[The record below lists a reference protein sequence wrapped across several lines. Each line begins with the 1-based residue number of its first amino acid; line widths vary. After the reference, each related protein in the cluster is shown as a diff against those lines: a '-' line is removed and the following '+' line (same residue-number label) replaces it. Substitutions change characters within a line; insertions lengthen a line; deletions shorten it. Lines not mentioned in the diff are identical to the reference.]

1 MARTFSS
8 TRCEKMGKRQEV
20 LINGAFASV
29 ELIGIGKEKGRQK
42 REGKKSGVAGI
53 RGLAVEGIGREGERR
68 NGGRKRKT
76 RG

>member
-1 MARTFSS
+1 MELARTFSS

-42 REGKKSGVAGI
+42 REGKKSGVG
-53 RGLAVEGIGREGERR
+53 AVMQAFEVWQSRE
-68 NGGRKRKT
+68 
-76 RG
+76 